1 MFWNGSDAGSIWKL
15 LLSFLTPSILL
26 HHLGSDT
33 VFFLVSWKQMSKV
46 TIAAAAQI
54 CVIVCKSGR
63 EFNRWILV
71 FTRTIS
77 HSLYVSL
84 TFVLSANIFPQLIP
98 FSIRFGS
105 AFVRF
110 YLEHFRLW
118 NETSI
123 LFNKI
128 GLCERW
134 I

>member
-1 MFWNGSDAGSIWKL
+1 MVPMPVVFGSYCYLFSQPRSCSII
-15 LLSFLTPSILL
+15 SEVILF
-26 HHLGSDT
+26 
-33 VFFLVSWKQMSKV
+33 FFLVSWKQMSKV

-84 TFVLSANIFPQLIP
+84 TLVLSANIFPQLIP